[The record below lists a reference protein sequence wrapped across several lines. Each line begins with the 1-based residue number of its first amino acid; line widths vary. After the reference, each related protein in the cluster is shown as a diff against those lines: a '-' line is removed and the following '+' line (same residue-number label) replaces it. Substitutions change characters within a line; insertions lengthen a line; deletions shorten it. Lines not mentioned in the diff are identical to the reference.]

1 MECIR
6 AASLSKSYGPK
17 LAVDRLD
24 LGVECGQ
31 VFGFLGPNGAGKSTC
46 IKMFTTLLRPSSG
59 SLEVL
64 GIDALREPLRVRSRI
79 GVVLQQPSY
88 EPTLSVEKSL
98 DKYGMMWGVPAAER
112 RRRAS
117 DLISE
122 FGLEG
127 ARRVRNEDLSIGQRR
142 RVQVAREFM
151 HDMDLLFLDEPTVGM
166 DPQARRGLMDYL
178 RRRVSDGLTILYTT
192 HVLSEVEYLCDTIA
206 VVNGGRLVT
215 TDTPES
221 LRGRYGGLKTITI
234 RVAGPPGSLERA
246 SMPGCLTD
254 AGEGTVTIKSDSPE
268 GMLSG
273 ALRALAAE
281 GIQIEDIAVAP
292 ASLEDAFIRMVDDA
306 PDS

>member
-6 AASLSKSYGPK
+6 ARSLSKSYGDA
-17 LAVDRLD
+17 LAVDGLD
-24 LGVECGQ
+24 LEVGCGQ

-64 GIDALREPLRVRSRI
+64 GTDALSEPLRVRSRI

-88 EPTLSVEKSL
+88 EPTLSVEKAL
-98 DKYGMMWGVPAAER
+98 DRYGMMWGVPAAER
-112 RRRAS
+112 RERAAR
-117 DLISE
+117 LLSE
-122 FGLEG
+122 FGLED

-166 DPQARRGLMDYL
+166 DPQARRRLMDYL
-178 RRRVSDGLTILYTT
+178 RARVRDGLTILYTT
-192 HVLSEVEYLCDTIA
+192 HVLSEVEYLCDNIA
-206 VVNGGRLVT
+206 VVRGGRLLAT
-215 TDTPES
+215 ETPES
-221 LRGRYGGLKTITI
+221 LRRRYGSGKTMTM
-234 RVAGPPGSLERA
+234 RVAGPPGVLEGLK
-246 SMPGCLTD
+246 MPGCELD
-254 AGEGTVTIKSDSPE
+254 AAEGTVTIRSDSPE

-273 ALRALAAE
+273 ALRALAAA
-281 GIQIEDIAVAP
+281 GLRVEDISVEP

-306 PDS
+306 PSS